1 MLRCLTHITLDSTA
15 LAADDDDADTDRC
28 IISIDRWYDG
38 EMVEVKFFPT
48 RSLSDENMSTA
59 DRYDREIG
67 DEMEIPAESAAV
79 SCWSEDIRKI
89 FTNIVLIL

>member
-48 RSLSDENMSTA
+48 RSLGRKYEHGRS
-59 DRYDREIG
+59 
-67 DEMEIPAESAAV
+67 
-79 SCWSEDIRKI
+79 IR
-89 FTNIVLIL
+89 

>member
-1 MLRCLTHITLDSTA
+1 MLVRLIMDVVLLCCAVLLTSLLTRLRA

-48 RSLSDENMSTA
+48 RSLGRKYEHGRS
-59 DRYDREIG
+59 
-67 DEMEIPAESAAV
+67 
-79 SCWSEDIRKI
+79 IR
-89 FTNIVLIL
+89 